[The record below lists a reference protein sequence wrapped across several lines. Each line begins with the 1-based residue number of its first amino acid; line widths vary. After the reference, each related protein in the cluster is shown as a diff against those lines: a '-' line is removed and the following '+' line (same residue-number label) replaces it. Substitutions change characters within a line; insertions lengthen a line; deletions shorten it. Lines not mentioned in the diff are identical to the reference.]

1 MQIHGPDTVD
11 ADRLRAIRLRAL
23 ADAPDA
29 FYTTLEQA
37 EAFDEAQWIDQLDRL
52 PTFVAEIEGGDIAMV
67 RGKLDDNGTDAWLLS
82 MWVAPEARGQGVGD
96 RLVDTIIEWAISEGR
111 ERLLL
116 EVTDKNAG
124 AIRLYDRKGFKP
136 TGRTGPFAEPRAHIS
151 EHERALELTDR
162 LPRNPR

>member
-11 ADRLRAIRLRAL
+11 IGRLRAIRLRAL
-23 ADAPDA
+23 ADSPEA

-37 EAFDEAQWIDQLDRL
+37 EAFDDEQWADQLSRL
-52 PTFVAEIEGGDIAMV
+52 PTFIAQVEGRDVAMA
-67 RGKLDDNGTDAWLLS
+67 RGKLDDNGRDAWLLS
-82 MWVAPEARGQGVGD
+82 MWVAPEARWQGVGD
-96 RLVDTIIEWAISEGR
+96 RLVDTIIEWAISQGR

-116 EVTDKNAG
+116 EVTDKNKQ

-151 EHERALELTDR
+151 EHERSLDLTER
-162 LPRNPR
+162 LP